1 MNIFPA
7 LIGNSSIKELC
18 GGDIQKKKNSHA
30 YIIEGPSG
38 SGKHTAAREIAKAIL
53 CERSGD
59 ALPCGKCLS
68 CRKADEGFNS
78 CIQYIN
84 SEGKATITVDIIRRA
99 IATVDFLPDD
109 GDYSIYIIEDAE
121 KMNAQA
127 QNALLLTLEE
137 PPPHVVFLLLT
148 SDSHALLETVR
159 SRALTLKTEIFTPA
173 RIMKEAIRLFGDNE
187 KVKRAAENAKT
198 LGDAVA
204 LIESNDPTVGEMR
217 KNAATLA
224 SLLARG
230 DSADTMLFLR
240 DLKYDRQNAGEMLIL
255 SAAAIRDMISE
266 KCGSDSLI
274 FYTSQNEAKGA
285 SSSAQLPHLKRMYEE
300 CMEASDHIKNK
311 NASSQTVFCSLAA
324 RCATK

>member
-18 GGDIQKKKNSHA
+18 GGDILRRKNSHA
-30 YIIEGPSG
+30 YIIEGPAG
-38 SGKHTAAREIAKAIL
+38 SGKHTAAHEIAKAIL

-59 ALPCGKCLS
+59 SLPCGKCLS

-84 SEGKATITVDIIRRA
+84 SDGKATITVDTVRRA
-99 IATVDFLPDD
+99 IATVDYLPDD

-137 PPPHVVFLLLT
+137 PPAHVVFLLLT
-148 SDSHALLETVR
+148 SDSRALLETVR
-159 SRALTLKTEIFTPA
+159 SRALTLKTENFPPE
-173 RIMKEAIRLFGDNE
+173 RIRKEAVRLFGDTE
-187 KVKRAAENAKT
+187 KVRRAAENAKT
-198 LGDAVA
+198 LGDAIR
-204 LIESNDPTVGEMR
+204 LIENNDPSAGEIR
-217 KNAATLA
+217 QNAAFLA
-224 SLLARG
+224 SLLAKG
-230 DSADTMLFLR
+230 ESVDTMIFLR
-240 DLKYDRQNAGEMLIL
+240 DLKCDRQSAGEMLIL
-255 SAAAIRDMISE
+255 SACALRDMISE
-266 KCGSDSLI
+266 KFGSESLI
-274 FYTSQNEAKGA
+274 FYTCAEEAESA
-285 SSSAQLPHLKRMYEE
+285 SSNAQLPHLRRMYEE
-300 CMEASDHIKNK
+300 CMTASDHIKNK

>member
-1 MNIFPA
+1 MNIFPS

-18 GGDIQKKKNSHA
+18 GGDILQRKNSHA
-30 YIIEGPSG
+30 YIIEGPKG

-59 ALPCGKCLS
+59 SLPCGKCLS

-84 SEGKATITVDIIRRA
+84 SDGKATITVDTIRRA

-137 PPPHVVFLLLT
+137 PPAHVVFLLLT

-159 SRALTLKTEIFTPA
+159 SRALTLKTEIFPPE
-173 RIMKEAIRLFGDNE
+173 RILKEAIRLHGDTD

-198 LGDAVA
+198 LGDAIE
-204 LIESNDPTVGEMR
+204 LIENNDPSVGEMR
-217 KNAATLA
+217 KNAAALST
-224 SLLARG
+224 LLARG
-230 DSADTMLFLR
+230 DSADTMIFLR
-240 DLKYDRQNAGEMLIL
+240 DIKFDRQTAGEMLIL
-255 SAAAIRDMISE
+255 SATALRDMISE

-274 FYTSQNEAKGA
+274 FYTSQDEAKSA
-285 SSSAQLPHLKRMYEE
+285 SSSAQLPHLRRMYEE
-300 CMEASDHIKNK
+300 CMTASDHIKNK